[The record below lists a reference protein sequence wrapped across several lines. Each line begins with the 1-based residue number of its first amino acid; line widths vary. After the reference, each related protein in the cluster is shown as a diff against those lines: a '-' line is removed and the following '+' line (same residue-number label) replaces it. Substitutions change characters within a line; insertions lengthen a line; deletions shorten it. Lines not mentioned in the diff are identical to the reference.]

1 MTLNR
6 WLNLSKKLRDCGFK
20 RGIDIEALLMLF
32 DAHCI
37 QDIELNVEAMW
48 SSIQK
53 I

>member
-1 MTLNR
+1 MTLNH

-32 DAHCI
+32 EAQCI
-37 QDIELNVEAMW
+37 QDVEPNVEEMW